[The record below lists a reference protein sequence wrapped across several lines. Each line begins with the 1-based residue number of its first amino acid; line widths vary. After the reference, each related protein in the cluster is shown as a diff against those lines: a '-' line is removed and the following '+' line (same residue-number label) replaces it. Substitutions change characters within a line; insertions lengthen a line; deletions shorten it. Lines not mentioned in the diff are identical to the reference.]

1 MGPCLPPPLP
11 RVLAGVELPAGGLL
25 LGLWAAKLALCVHS
39 CEPGAGR
46 TVVETIRRLGRP
58 EQGSTALVL
67 VRIQMVPVFAKNLP
81 ALSPCCPLSL
91 PHPSSFQCP
100 GRVRSCAHSR
110 NNSCSHDRE
119 ALQLVQALAL
129 CPPYEGGWQSVL
141 PTAGQVRKA

>member
-1 MGPCLPPPLP
+1 MSEIRLGC

-46 TVVETIRRLGRP
+46 TIVETIRRLGRP

-91 PHPSSFQCP
+91 SAGIRHSAKKSWPPSSSQGP
-100 GRVRSCAHSR
+100 RA
-110 NNSCSHDRE
+110 
-119 ALQLVQALAL
+119 
-129 CPPYEGGWQSVL
+129 
-141 PTAGQVRKA
+141 